1 MRSKFVRRF
10 KRLGRPVTKV
20 VVLAFAL
27 TAIAS
32 AATHLIAVRAPGNV
46 SAAAIERTLDSSDRA
61 SLPIYPTLPPELRPT
76 EADVETPIATY

>member
-10 KRLGRPVTKV
+10 RRLGRPVTKV

-32 AATHLIAVRAPGNV
+32 ASTQYIAVRGSGSVAPV
-46 SAAAIERTLDSSDRA
+46 AIEQAVDRSDA
-61 SLPIYPTLPPELRPT
+61 GVGVYPTVPPELRPT
-76 EADVETPIATY
+76 EADVEAPVATF